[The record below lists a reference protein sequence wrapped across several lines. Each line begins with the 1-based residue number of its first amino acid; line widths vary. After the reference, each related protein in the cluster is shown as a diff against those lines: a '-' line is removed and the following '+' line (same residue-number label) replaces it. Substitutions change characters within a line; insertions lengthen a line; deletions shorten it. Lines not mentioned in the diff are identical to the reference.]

1 MIPTDANRQRG
12 SNHSERYRQRSSNP
26 FSKNRDRRQTFMP
39 ALKPHRMMFEVAST
53 LRHEFRKNWMR
64 LGKTNAQGARDYFK
78 RRRQTT
84 NDFTVQLNAH
94 FFVFVGRSGNDLF
107 RQYVR
112 DFAHPKMRAK
122 IKARGIRE

>member
-1 MIPTDANRQRG
+1 
-12 SNHSERYRQRSSNP
+12 
-26 FSKNRDRRQTFMP
+26 
-39 ALKPHRMMFEVAST
+39 MFEVAST

-94 FFVFVGRSGNDLF
+94 FFVFVSRTRNHLL
-107 RQYVR
+107 RQHVR
-112 DFAHPKMRAK
+112 DFAHAQVRAK
-122 IKARGIRE
+122 IKPRRIRE

>member
-1 MIPTDANRQRG
+1 
-12 SNHSERYRQRSSNP
+12 RSSNP

-39 ALKPHRMMFEVAST
+39 ALKPQRMMFEVAST

-84 NDFTVQLNAH
+84 NNFTIQLNAY
-94 FFVFVGRSGNDLF
+94 FFVFVCRSRNDLL
-107 RQYVR
+107 RQRVR
-112 DFAHPKMRAK
+112 HLAHPQVRAK
-122 IKARGIRE
+122 IK